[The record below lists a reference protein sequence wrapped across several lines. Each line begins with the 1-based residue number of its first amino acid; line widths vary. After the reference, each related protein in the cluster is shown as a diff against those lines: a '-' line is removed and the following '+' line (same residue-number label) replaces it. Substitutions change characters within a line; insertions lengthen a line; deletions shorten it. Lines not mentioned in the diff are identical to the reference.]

1 MEIRIGE
8 ERLKLG
14 DCLRMLME
22 RLPGGHSQQPYLQ
35 KELHRYEAGVRGEQR
50 LHDKMIEFHWHE
62 PFELLWDT
70 NLRVGDWKV
79 QMDGLL
85 VTPHCIII
93 IDSKNISGKIHFDA
107 ATHECYRFN
116 NEGEKWV
123 FDDPRVQ
130 LAKHVR
136 FLELWLDKRKIP
148 HPPIFGVAV
157 FTPKHCEFISKPA
170 GLNICKTYQVVET
183 VYRIL
188 ESQKTS
194 ADSPKP
200 SRIRKLIE
208 SNRHPYDRP
217 PLCEYY
223 RIEPRDLKTGVKCVE
238 CREIAVER
246 LYKIWRC
253 KSCGHRDPHALK
265 HTLQE
270 YVELVGREVN
280 SKELRRF
287 SGEESRHTIFRV
299 LSESSLE
306 TTGGKKNRKYFM
318 KN

>member
-1 MEIRIGE
+1 MGE
-8 ERLKLG
+8 
-14 DCLRMLME
+14 CLRLLME
-22 RLPGGHSQQPYLQ
+22 RLPSGHSQQAYLE

-50 LHDKMIEFHWHE
+50 LHDKMVEFHWHE
-62 PFELLWDT
+62 PFELMWDT
-70 NLRVGDWKV
+70 GLRLGDWKV
-79 QMDGLL
+79 QIDGLL
-85 VTPHCIII
+85 VTPRCIII

-130 LAKHVR
+130 LAKIVR
-136 FLELWLDKRKIP
+136 FLELWLEKRKIP
-148 HPPIFGVAV
+148 YPPIFGVAV

-200 SRIRKLIE
+200 IRIRRIIE
-208 SNRHPYDRP
+208 SNSHPYERP
-217 PLCEYY
+217 PLCKYY
-223 RIEPRDLKTGVKCVE
+223 RIDPHELKSGVKCVE

-246 LYKIWRC
+246 LYKTWRC
-253 KSCGHRDPHALK
+253 LKCGKQDANALK
-265 HTLQE
+265 NTLRE
-270 YVELVGREVN
+270 YLELVSQEVD
-280 SKELRRF
+280 SKVFRRF
-287 SGEESRHTIFRV
+287 SGEESRHTVFRV
-299 LSESSLE
+299 LSEANLVKVGS
-306 TTGGKKNRKYFM
+306 TRKRTYIKKK
-318 KN
+318 

>member
-1 MEIRIGE
+1 MGE
-8 ERLKLG
+8 
-14 DCLRMLME
+14 CLRLLME
-22 RLPGGHSQQPYLQ
+22 RLPAGHSQQVYLQ

-62 PFELLWDT
+62 PYELLWDT
-70 NLRVGDWKV
+70 GLRLDDWKV
-79 QMDGLL
+79 QIDGLL
-85 VTPHCIII
+85 VTPRCLII
-93 IDSKNISGKIHFDA
+93 IDSKNISGKIHFDGS
-107 ATHECYRFN
+107 TQECYRFN

-188 ESQKTS
+188 ESQKTT

-200 SRIRKLIE
+200 HRIRRVIE
-208 SNRHPYDRP
+208 SNSHPYERP
-217 PLCEYY
+217 PLCDYY
-223 RIEPRDLKTGVKCVE
+223 RIDPRELKTGVKCVE
-238 CREIAVER
+238 CRGIAVER
-246 LYKIWRC
+246 INKVWRC
-253 KSCGHRDPHALK
+253 IVCGHRNKDAHKLV
-265 HTLQE
+265 LQE
-270 YVELVGREVN
+270 YFELIGSEIDTKEFGRFTGV
-280 SKELRRF
+280 
-287 SGEESRHTIFRV
+287 ESRYTIYRM
-299 LSESSLE
+299 LSGAGLKIK
-306 TTGGKKNRKYFM
+306 GAKKNRKYL
-318 KN
+318 KIE